1 MNTPLS
7 LFGLM
12 AQGASLGG
20 PIGPQFANRPSLLD
34 VAATL
39 VHQQWLQRS
48 FSNIPPATLTLV
60 RAVPGA
66 GFIRQSLAQ
75 ALIERHCQDTPINL
89 DDDLDFLSFSE
100 GPGQSRRADIPLHP
114 VEVLLNECAP
124 FLLDAYKQALADFW
138 WGGESGAGPGAWLAG
153 FLQEHLKTVCRLKHD
168 AGELDS
174 LEAATAMM
182 IATFP
187 AATQRAT
194 LGNLADTR
202 AQLMNLD
209 MTLDWHLTSELAS
222 MVLIER
228 VIPEQSRTLVLLY
241 SLAGQL
247 YSFESLER
255 MTRVLS
261 VSLLDD
267 EPLGLNL
274 YATDLPIFNA
284 QVYLLFE
291 EQLALIDREAAVRN
305 EPVSV
310 EDRAARLQNDLD
322 RVTSLLEVSLHNQWQ
337 ALEEHRNLLP
347 RWLVEAPK
355 LDSRRYLSGLI
366 GLAALQ
372 KRTQGRSFLFDI
384 LPILEHAAQV
394 LRAALQADHPQAS
407 TPDVEDI
414 ELVNYQVIA
423 APIGHGGEVNP
434 GGTLREVS
442 FSLAQFALENVQA
455 LHAGRVEVRLRSGA
469 QTPSWLSVD
478 YLKALVQ
485 RLDIGQRY
493 PQLLQRRLLDDPLES
508 ATREQLFV
516 EQLREQLPMLALQRQ
531 LSHEAGVSAESVARI
546 EALLWP
552 TQGEALAARVMLLS
566 FVRAPGAAADVAL
579 NAFLIEGPAGQ
590 GPCLLYRPLHRDS
603 LLQFPSREDFF
614 AAVCDSGD
622 LQDDLLARL
631 DSAAQPIYGQGGFEQ
646 PHIVR
651 FGLGGEFS
659 PVEVPAPATLGDTP
673 LSTDLLPR
681 IYRDSAREL
690 VTRAQAQS
698 VSNAE
703 NRWLGYQQ
711 LGWLMY
717 NTLLPLVNGPVAVAA
732 WMLPL
737 LSNLQSDLQHP
748 VPDRDGE
755 RIAGFLFNLALLLFS
770 FRTETSRLEKLMT
783 SPAAS
788 APSKVPAQVREVR
801 LETTVPEAASAP
813 VTQLDFSWLTA
824 SQQLSSQQQTAL
836 ATFRT
841 DLAIEQLG
849 APIPHGPWQGLWLRE
864 QQFLA
869 AVDTRVYAVR
879 PGDEGVRIVDHE
891 GREGPWLRRDEEQG
905 WQLDLKPRLR
915 GGMPVNRRIEKLRA
929 ANQQRIVALEQEQAG
944 YLAQRLAS
952 TVKIKEHLDVVA
964 AQREPQMPSLLR
976 YAADLRSSCELRAKA
991 HEGFKALNQLKTQPH
1006 YNRTHAEFLYGQ
1018 AAEYVQLVYVLRH
1031 EFTHFR
1037 EQIRNAH
1044 MQVGQEAFLSLV
1056 ERPESGEYQ
1065 QLMASFRDSGA
1076 VLDELLACYERAL
1089 ALKRE
1094 LAQVPPT
1101 GASLAERLQT
1111 LMAAEPQLNAWRSI
1125 NLNMLLIVILDA
1137 GRTGVGNRNSLRDI
1151 LRDSR
1156 VGMQMQVDLEGATEL
1171 SEKQKVDVLDSCA
1184 GLYTKSLEGLRLYR
1198 QSAVPAQLTLLDKAV
1213 QLLETLLHEAET
1225 ELAELI
1231 RALSHTAEHPV
1242 PTTPGSASR
1251 VVIRTRNCGLV
1262 VGRRRKGE
1270 GGKPDVVEVTDA
1282 IENDVLARY
1291 EESADSEVWQPVL
1304 SPEKPLPPST
1314 VGLPALLSRSAQLLG
1329 EADRQMQKA
1338 RSQSLSATIPVE
1350 MEEILVQ
1357 QAKPL
1362 EVLSQQID
1370 SALIRGNATDAASA
1384 GLDASVQV
1392 RALVDKAQQ
1401 MRDEGRNLR
1410 IAIIKA
1416 QPPTAARIDYLKSQG
1431 KAVIVK
1437 LAERKLIRRKKG
1449 QPLDY
1454 LQEYVVQDEAGQAL
1468 WYAHFHYASTEA
1480 LDKDFT
1486 AGHLKTVAQRFEGGQ
1501 YRVSGEA
1508 NNQKVIQIYRSLI
1521 DRALAQRLFF
1531 SV

>member
-1 MNTPLS
+1 MNNPLS
-7 LFGLM
+7 LFGQM
-12 AQGASLGG
+12 AQGASLSG
-20 PIGPQFANRPSLLD
+20 PIGPQFANRPSLND
-34 VAATL
+34 VAAAM
-39 VHQQWLQRS
+39 VNQQWQQRS

-75 ALIERHCQDTPINL
+75 ALIERYCQDTPMNL
-89 DDDLDFLSFSE
+89 DDGLDYLSLNDA
-100 GPGQSRRADIPLHP
+100 PGQIQRADIPVHP

-124 FLLDAYKQALADFW
+124 FLMDAYKQALADFW
-138 WGGESGAGPGAWLAG
+138 WGGERGDGPGPWLAS
-153 FLQEHLKTVCRLKHD
+153 FLQEHLKTACRLGHD
-168 AGELDS
+168 AGTLDP

-187 AATQRAT
+187 AAGQRAA
-194 LGNLADTR
+194 LGNLGNTH
-202 AQLMNLD
+202 AQLVSLD
-209 MTLDWHLTSELAS
+209 ISLNWHLTSELAS

-247 YSFESLER
+247 YTFESREL
-255 MTRVLS
+255 MGRVLS
-261 VSLLDD
+261 VSLLDGK
-267 EPLGLNL
+267 PLGLNL
-274 YATDLPIFNA
+274 YATDLPIFSA

-305 EPVSV
+305 EPVTV

-347 RWLVEAPK
+347 RWLVDAPQAER
-355 LDSRRYLSGLI
+355 RRYLDSLI
-366 GLAALQ
+366 GLAELQ

-384 LPILEHAAQV
+384 LPILEHAADV
-394 LRAALQADHPQAS
+394 LRSALKADHPQAS
-407 TPDVEDI
+407 TPDVDDI
-414 ELVNYQVIA
+414 EIVNYQVVA
-423 APIGHGGEVNP
+423 APIGHGGEVIAE
-434 GGTLREVS
+434 GTIREVS

-455 LHAGRVEVRLRSGA
+455 LHAGRVEVRLRSAA
-469 QTPSWLSVD
+469 QVPEWLSVD

-493 PQLLQRRLLDDPLES
+493 PQLLQRRLLDDPVES
-508 ATREQLFV
+508 VLREQLFV
-516 EQLREQLPMLALQRQ
+516 EQLREQLPMLALQKQ
-531 LSHEAGVSAESVARI
+531 LSHESGVTAQSVARI
-546 EALLWP
+546 GALLWP
-552 TQGEALAARVMLLS
+552 LPGEAVPARVMLLS

-579 NAFLIEGPAGQ
+579 NAFLVEGPAGQ

-603 LLQFPSREDFF
+603 LLEFPSREDFF
-614 AAVCDSGD
+614 AAVCEFGE
-622 LQDDLLARL
+622 LQEDLLMRL
-631 DSAAQPIYGQGGFEQ
+631 GSAAQPIYAQGGFEQ

-651 FGLGGEFS
+651 FGLGGEFA
-659 PVEVPAPATLGDTP
+659 PVDVPAPATLGDTP
-673 LSTDLLPR
+673 LGTELLLR
-681 IYRDSAREL
+681 VYRDSAREL
-690 VTRAQAQS
+690 VARAQAQS

-703 NRWLGYQQ
+703 NRWLGYEQ

-717 NTLLPLVNGPVAVAA
+717 NTLLPLINGPVAVAA

-748 VPDRDGE
+748 QPNRDGE
-755 RIAGFLFNLALLLFS
+755 RLAGFLFNLALLLFS
-770 FRTETSRLEKLMT
+770 LRTETSRLERLMT
-783 SPAAS
+783 SPAAT
-788 APSKVPAQVREVR
+788 APPKVPALVKETR
-801 LETTVPEAASAP
+801 LETTTAVAP
-813 VTQLDFSWLTA
+813 SRQLDFSWLTA
-824 SQQLSSQQQTAL
+824 SQQLSSKQQTAL

-841 DLAIEQLG
+841 DLAVNQLG

-869 AVDTRVYAVR
+869 AVDTVVYAVR
-879 PGDEGVRIVDHE
+879 PDDEGVRIVDQE

-915 GGMPVNRRIEKLRA
+915 GGMPVNRRIEKMRE
-929 ANQQRIVALEQEQAG
+929 ANQQRIVALEQEQAA

-952 TVKIKEHLDVVA
+952 TVKIKEHLDTVA
-964 AQREPQMPSLLR
+964 AQPHPDMPTLQR
-976 YAADLRSSCELRAKA
+976 YAEDLRSSCQLRAKV

-1006 YNRTHAEFLYGQ
+1006 YNRTHADFLYGQ
-1018 AAEYVQLVYVLRH
+1018 AADNVQLIYVLRH
-1031 EFTHFR
+1031 QFTHFR
-1037 EQIRNAH
+1037 EQIRQAH
-1044 MQVGQEAFLSLV
+1044 LQFGQDAFLSLV
-1056 ERPESGEYQ
+1056 ERPESAEYQ
-1065 QLMASFRDSGA
+1065 HLMASFRQCRVA
-1076 VLDELLACYERAL
+1076 LEELLSTYENAL

-1094 LAQVPPT
+1094 LTQVPPT
-1101 GASLAERLQT
+1101 GASLAERLQA
-1111 LMAAEPQLNAWRSI
+1111 LMGAEPQLNAWRSI

-1137 GRTGVGNRNSLRDI
+1137 GRGAVGTRNSLRDI

-1156 VGMQMQVDLEGATEL
+1156 VGMQMQVDLEGTAEL
-1171 SEKQKVDVLDSCA
+1171 SEKQKVDVLDSCTR
-1184 GLYTKSLEGLRLYR
+1184 LYAKSLQGLQVYQ
-1198 QSAVPAQLTLLDKAV
+1198 QSALPAQLELLAKAV
-1213 QLLETLLHEAET
+1213 QLLENLQREAET
-1225 ELAELI
+1225 ELAGLI
-1231 RALSHTAEHPV
+1231 RTLPRGAEREAP
-1242 PTTPGSASR
+1242 PASGNASR
-1251 VVIRTRNCGLV
+1251 VVIRTRNRGMV

-1314 VGLPALLSRSAQLLG
+1314 AGLPALLSRSAQLLG

-1350 MEEILVQ
+1350 MEEILTQ

-1362 EVLSQQID
+1362 ELLSQQID
-1370 SALIRGNATDAASA
+1370 SALVKGNATDAASG

-1392 RALVDKAQQ
+1392 RALVDKARQ
-1401 MRDEGRNLR
+1401 MREEGRNLR
-1410 IAIIKA
+1410 VAIIKA

-1431 KAVIVK
+1431 KAVIAK
-1437 LAERKLIRRKKG
+1437 LGERKPTRRKKG

-1454 LQEYVVQDEAGQAL
+1454 LQEYVVRDEAGQAL
-1468 WYAHFHYASTEA
+1468 WYAHFHYSSAQA

-1508 NNQKVIQIYRSLI
+1508 DNQKVIQIYRSQI
-1521 DRALAQRLFF
+1521 DRGLAQRLFF
-1531 SV
+1531 VV